1 VYRASASL
9 CRPAR
14 PGVTRG
20 QATSR
25 QVREIAGA
33 WKGWTPFD
41 KWIATCVSLSAVICV
56 LGKRN
61 SGSFPPTE
69 VVFTALGY
77 TVVIYLLNAS
87 LLDAHLRIFV

>member
-1 VYRASASL
+1 M
-9 CRPAR
+9 
-14 PGVTRG
+14 
-20 QATSR
+20 
-25 QVREIAGA
+25 
-33 WKGWTPFD
+33 
-41 KWIATCVSLSAVICV
+41 